1 MTTHNALLPATVL
14 QRKAVVYVRLKD
26 GVLDPQGKTIAQAM
40 GNMGYDEFE
49 SVRSGRFFE
58 LECKTRPDLDK
69 RIDEVCRQLLANP
82 VIETFRVEMMS

>member
-1 MTTHNALLPATVL
+1 MST
-14 QRKAVVYVRLKD
+14 KAIVYVRLKD

-58 LECKTRPDLDK
+58 LECQSRPDLEK
-69 RIDEVCRQLLANP
+69 RIDEVCRKLLSNP
-82 VIETFRVEMMS
+82 VIETFHVEMTS